1 MQARVCGVF
10 LASWSVA
17 QHCWMHL
24 DHWVTISKEFW
35 NQYWLECCTITP
47 RILAYFPEFSFGFLA
62 SLVMPGNL
70 LKMVTWTSDF
80 LNVTLGSMAFVCP
93 RVLGLWFLDILQSL
107 LTWCSGSRGTGC
119 RQEGQF
125 ANWLW
130 KAKIL
135 RDNVLLQILSYTW
148 ARWHCSWRTVKSLNK

>member
-1 MQARVCGVF
+1 MICGPALLNAFRSLSNHLKRILKPV
-10 LASWSVA
+10 LA
-17 QHCWMHL
+17 WML
-24 DHWVTISKEFW
+24 YNNTQDPGLF
-35 NQYWLECCTITP
+35 P
-47 RILAYFPEFSFGFLA
+47 RILFWFPSKFGHAWEFAEDG
-62 SLVMPGNL
+62 
-70 LKMVTWTSDF
+70 TWTSDF

-148 ARWHCSWRTVKSLNK
+148 ACWHCSWRTVKSLNK